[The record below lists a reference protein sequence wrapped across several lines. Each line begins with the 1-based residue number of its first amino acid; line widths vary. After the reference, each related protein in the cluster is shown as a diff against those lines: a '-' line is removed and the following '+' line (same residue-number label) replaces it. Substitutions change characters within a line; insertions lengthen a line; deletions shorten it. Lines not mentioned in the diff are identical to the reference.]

1 MTDEKAERKLS
12 PGVPY
17 PKPEKKL
24 KKGKWDKKKEK
35 QDTDED

>member
-1 MTDEKAERKLS
+1 MVLSDPNRKLS

-24 KKGKWDKKKEK
+24 KKSAAQKKQDAKKE
-35 QDTDED
+35 D